1 MRIFIA
7 VLCSVAFTATSA
19 AELVIPNTF
28 SAGTPARAAD
38 VNANFNAVKA
48 AVDGKQNRVTGICMV
63 GSAIVEIR
71 ADGTV
76 VCDTYVKSGKVVIGP
91 PAFTASDFA
100 KVTSGECL
108 PAFDFG
114 FHFKGTVNGPFCM
127 AYAPLNLPHGATLTL
142 LSCTVADT
150 SIYANTDISAGVT
163 RQWRFNP
170 VEEPVMGTLASVSS
184 GPLTSPPLGGRA
196 LVNNDEYTYLLRLTL
211 RASTP
216 FNNVT
221 DSLAMHSCEVSYTMP

>member
-1 MRIFIA
+1 MRIILA
-7 VLCSVAFTATSA
+7 VLCSIGFSTAPA

-28 SAGTPARAAD
+28 TAGTPARAAD
-38 VNANFNAVKA
+38 VNANFSAVKA
-48 AVDGKQNRVTGICMV
+48 AVDGKQNRVTGICAV
-63 GSAIVEIR
+63 GSAIREIK

-76 VCDTYVKSGKVVIGP
+76 TCDAYVKSGKVVVGP
-91 PAFTASDFA
+91 AAFAASDFS
-100 KVTSGECL
+100 KVVSGECL
-108 PAFDFG
+108 PAFDLG
-114 FHFKGTVNGPFCM
+114 FHFKGTANGPFCM

-170 VEEPVMGTLASVSS
+170 VDEPVMGTLASVAS
-184 GPLTSPPLGGRA
+184 GTLTSPPLGGRS

-211 RASTP
+211 RASTT
-216 FNNVT
+216 FNNVV
-221 DSLAMHSCEVSYTMP
+221 DSLAMHSCEITYTMP